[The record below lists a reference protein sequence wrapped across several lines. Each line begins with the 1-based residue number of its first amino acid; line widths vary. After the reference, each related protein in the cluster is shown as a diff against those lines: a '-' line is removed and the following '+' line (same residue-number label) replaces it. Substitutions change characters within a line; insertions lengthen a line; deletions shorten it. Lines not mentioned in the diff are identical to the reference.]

1 MATEYD
7 PKARRERYLR
17 DRELKGRDKSYKE
30 AVEKRD
36 KAHAPRQP
44 KLGGRPVVPSKANSP
59 KQPKLGG
66 RPQVP
71 SKKDSPAEAK
81 ARVARLQGKIST
93 LQESLTKTLAALA
106 DKRRSAAEEKKKD
119 SDGKTTA
126 KERQDSKEYREKHKE
141 ELKDKREKKESS
153 SSGGSSSSSS
163 TSVADMSVDELQ
175 TRVSKIRS
183 ALTSAKKQLSDAKA
197 AAGQLAHSDNEVLVF
212 LHSAPVS
219 RKESGHMK
227 KADFGGWA
235 TRHDV
240 QCADGRTIL
249 PGAFQE
255 NDGVTVPL
263 VYQHGHNDIEQV
275 LGHCILE
282 YRPEGVYA
290 HGYFNETPKGQ
301 VAKQQVAHGDL
312 KFLSIFANNL
322 QERAK
327 AGLAH
332 AKDVLKGN
340 IREVSLVLAGA
351 NPEAF
356 IDSLTI
362 AHSDGSVEDIGEA
375 IIGQFAPIDT
385 EDQFAHADDDE
396 TIGDVVESMNE
407 KQKNVLYYLVHQASQ
422 GGTAAH
428 DGLSHEGLDIGD
440 DSIPDVVE
448 TMSEKQQ
455 NVLYYLVHQAM
466 EEAPALAHDD
476 LDEDAN
482 KDEDAEGEKKTSEA
496 DEADKGDEDSETTD
510 KTAEDAEGASDAS
523 AEGTEGAAGNDEA
536 GTDVQHDD
544 TQEDNSMTH
553 NLFAAAQQAG
563 SARPQATLAHGNT
576 SQEDAIKAI
585 VKDAKRNG
593 SLKEALENY
602 VEHTGVNVGGTLVHG
617 IENIDYLFPDAQLL
631 ENSPAF
637 ISRRMEWV
645 DKVLSSVRKSPFSRI
660 KTITADITPDEARA
674 RGYIKGNF
682 KNEEFFALSKRTTDP
697 QTIYK
702 KQKLDR
708 DDVIDIV
715 NLDVVA
721 WLKAEMKVMLD
732 EEIAGAILV
741 GDGRSIGDD
750 DKILET
756 HIRPIASDAELY
768 VTTVNVNLDDASSSV
783 EELVDAVIANRRYYK
798 GSGQPTFFT
807 TEGTISAFLTVK
819 DNFGRRLYANLN
831 EVAAVLRVSEIVPV
845 EVMERV
851 PDLVGIMVNLSDYT
865 LGADRGGQATMFDDF
880 DIDYNKLR
888 YLIETRLSGALTTPK
903 AAIVFRKVAG
913 SAVLRV
919 PTEPSFVDNVVTVP
933 TVTGVVYKNAD
944 TDATLT
950 TGSPVTLTEG
960 QSLNVK
966 AVPAAGSYFA
976 NSEDDQWSYDYQ
988 A

>member
-1 MATEYD
+1 MVGKDPNYD
-7 PKARRERYLR
+7 PSERRARYLR
-17 DRELKGRDKSYKE
+17 ERELKGRQKGSKPPPRT
-30 AVEKRD
+30 ARD
-36 KAHAPRQP
+36 AMAARDQKHGKAGAGENWN
-44 KLGGRPVVPSKANSP
+44 KGRPVAP
-59 KQPKLGG
+59 KQPPGG
-66 RPQVP
+66 KPPKGDRGFSAPKDTP
-71 SKKDSPAEAK
+71 SQAK
-81 ARVARLQGKIST
+81 ARVSRLQGKIST
-93 LQESLTKTLAALA
+93 LQEALTKTLAALA
-106 DKRRSAAEEKKKD
+106 EARRNAAEEARKD
-119 SDGKTTA
+119 SDGKTTV
-126 KERQDSKEYREKHKE
+126 KERKDSKEYRDKHKE
-141 ELKDKREKKESS
+141 ELKDKRDKTEKSKSS
-153 SSGGSSSSSS
+153 SSSSGSSSSSS
-163 TSVADMSVDELQ
+163 GSDNKPTVDELQ
-175 TRVSKIRS
+175 ARVSKIRG
-183 ALTSAKKQLSDAKA
+183 AITSAKKQLSDARA

-212 LHSAPVS
+212 LNSAPVS
-219 RKESGHMK
+219 RKESVHMT
-227 KADFGGWA
+227 ADFGGFA

-255 NDGVTVPL
+255 NDGAVVPL
-263 VYQHGHNDIEQV
+263 VYGHDHNGIANV
-275 LGHCILE
+275 LGHCVLE

-290 HGYFNETPKGQ
+290 HGYFNETPNGQ
-301 VAKQQVAHGDL
+301 LAKEQVKHGDL

-322 QERAK
+322 QEKAR
-327 AGLAH
+327 AGLQH
-332 AKDVLKGN
+332 AKDVMKGN

-351 NPEAF
+351 NPGAF
-356 IDSLTI
+356 IDNLTI
-362 AHSDGSVEDIGEA
+362 AHSDGSIEDGDEA
-375 IIGQFAPIDT
+375 LIFMNVPIDSN
-385 EDQFAHADDDE
+385 DVVHADVETDDE
-396 TIGDVVESMNE
+396 TIGDVVESMSE
-407 KQKNVLYYLVHQASQ
+407 KQQNVLYYLVAQAAEGPS
-422 GGTAAH
+422 AKH
-428 DGLSHEGLDIGD
+428 DAMEHGDIGIGD
-440 DSIPDVVE
+440 DSIPDVAE

-455 NVLYYLVHQAM
+455 NVLYYLVHQEM
-466 EEAPALAHDD
+466 EEAGALTHSDTD
-476 LDEDAN
+476 
-482 KDEDAEGEKKTSEA
+482 
-496 DEADKGDEDSETTD
+496 TTD
-510 KTAEDAEGASDAS
+510 TSGGDTDGAANTGGD
-523 AEGTEGAAGNDEA
+523 TEGAATTDEA
-536 GTDVQHDD
+536 GEVQHDD

-563 SARPQATLAHGNT
+563 AARPQATLAHGNV
-576 SQEDAIKAI
+576 SQEDAIKQI
-585 VKDAKRNG
+585 VKEAKKNG
-593 SLKEALENY
+593 SLKDALENY
-602 VEHTGVNVGGTLVHG
+602 IEHTGVNVGGQLQHG

-631 ENSPAF
+631 ENAPGF

-645 DKVLSSVRKSPFSRI
+645 DTVLSGVRKSPFSRI

-702 KQKLDR
+702 KQRLDR

-768 VTTVNVNLDDASSSV
+768 VTTVNVNLDDASSGV

-807 TEGTISAFLTVK
+807 TESTISAFLTVK

-831 EVAAVLRVSEIVPV
+831 EVAAVLRVSAIVPV

-851 PDLVGIMVNLSDYT
+851 PDLVGIMVNLADYT

-888 YLIETRLSGALTTPK
+888 YLIETRLSGALTQPK

-919 PTEPSFVDNVVTVP
+919 PAEPTFVDNVVTVA
-933 TVTGVVYKNAD
+933 TTTGVTYKNAD

-950 TGSPVTLTEG
+950 TAAPVTLTEG
-960 QSLNVK
+960 QTLNVK

-976 NSEDDQWSYDYQ
+976 NSEDDEWSYTGQDLS
-988 A
+988 